1 MKLKYIS
8 APRSCSC
15 VNNTVVLAIL
25 TFKHIQCLH
34 VMYADVAWALVSSGT
49 QVQPQTIPDPVYLPD
64 YLSVSYDY
72 AITKNNMVLQYIF
85 YKDSQKYQN

>member
-1 MKLKYIS
+1 
-8 APRSCSC
+8 
-15 VNNTVVLAIL
+15 
-25 TFKHIQCLH
+25 
-34 VMYADVAWALVSSGT
+34 MYADVAWALVSSGT
-49 QVQPQTIPDPVYLPD
+49 QVQQQIIPDPVYLPD